1 MYALRGPATLNWSG
15 DIQDLPI
22 IGLNESRSYLERK
35 ARKMGLRFKRDKS
48 LFGGYYVGANGDG
61 YFLDV
66 AAGGR
71 KSNPG
76 AYYPPHVMRAVV
88 RISGGDPD
96 GANWEFFHG
105 MTATDREAVDT
116 WIVETKH
123 PLGFQAG
130 TQEGRF
136 KKLVREALE
145 ATTRNPGAALESVEN
160 PGEPWAPKTS
170 IPGLSAWSM
179 FAGGTGAEEGK
190 HGYSLTTDIGNYK
203 IQPFS
208 SKTGRHI
215 GYEVWFENV
224 KGTVAGGLN
233 QPIGSASHPS
243 TGVGLARKHYQGL
256 RQGNP
261 RFAALIRGRGGEF
274 ETQRRTGRAVKV
286 GKETFYLDRAPGGS
300 TFSWSI
306 TDPVSGYAVAVGKN
320 AKDALA
326 SLKQRVANY
335 GGAAGFLKIVKEA
348 RREIFGQV
356 ARPNPGS
363 AHYSIWANR
372 MGTWEPV
379 GTERGNLFKA
389 KDLALFVAR
398 SSGGFGRTV
407 GPYQT
412 MMIKRMPSG
421 KPIMILVRE
430 MSGSVENWTWV
441 KPNPGADTD
450 TGSDPLGDG
459 TFKMF
464 PSGDIV
470 SFDERNR
477 RLERFHRPKELR
489 PGVFGKSWEQIAEMQ
504 GGSETLDI
512 TRHKRKKNP
521 GAAWHRARA
530 GYHHALAIGSEKLGH
545 PNEAR
550 IQRLL
555 TYEQRGAAGIPP
567 ELEAA
572 DIKSMEAA
580 SIYALKASNPDTALR
595 PGSGPSAADKAYRAF
610 HDRNP
615 DRAVKTK
622 APASF
627 PRKLWMLG
635 KLHKVTDRSGRV
647 MLTGGILAAGRFG
660 AAPLFILG
668 ARAHG
673 AAGRF
678 TAGMTEYIPQRPSK
692 RVGPIYFHEHSGRR
706 PVIVTRAAPGYY
718 KVAGGGLRITRRG
731 IVG

>member
-1 MYALRGPATLNWSG
+1 M
-15 DIQDLPI
+15 
-22 IGLNESRSYLERK
+22 
-35 ARKMGLRFKRDKS
+35 
-48 LFGGYYVGANGDG
+48 
-61 YFLDV
+61 
-66 AAGGR
+66 
-71 KSNPG
+71 PG
-76 AYYPPHVMRAVV
+76 ALMIINPSARLRAFGYPPHVMRAVV
-88 RISGGDPD
+88 RIGGGDSD

-105 MTATDREAVDT
+105 MTAADREAVDT

-136 KKLVREALE
+136 KELVGEALE
-145 ATTRNPGAALESVEN
+145 ATRKPGKRKGNPGAPWRQSGKVSVYELQPEDIPTVIMQLRRGDRFHDNWRRGDPFIWTPEGALLYFIDMNAEGNGYTVNGVDYRGKYQPHSVYMGIPLSEIKRLPRGATPPWRTLPNPGAAWHRKEAREL
-160 PGEPWAPKTS
+160 A
-170 IPGLSAWSM
+170 GLSAWSM

-203 IQPFS
+203 IHPFS

-224 KGTVAGGLN
+224 KGAAAGGLN
-233 QPIGSASHPS
+233 QPIGSTSHPS

-261 RFAALIRGRGGEF
+261 RFAALIRGRSGADFDNGFATE
-274 ETQRRTGRAVKV
+274 RRTGRAVKV
-286 GKETFYLDRAPGGS
+286 GKETFYVGKAPGDSG
-300 TFSWSI
+300 FSWSV

-326 SLKQRVANY
+326 SLKQRVAKY
-335 GGAAGFLKIVKEA
+335 GGAAGFLKFVKEA

-356 ARPNPGS
+356 AR
-363 AHYSIWANR
+363 
-372 MGTWEPV
+372 
-379 GTERGNLFKA
+379 
-389 KDLALFVAR
+389 
-398 SSGGFGRTV
+398 
-407 GPYQT
+407 
-412 MMIKRMPSG
+412 
-421 KPIMILVRE
+421 
-430 MSGSVENWTWV
+430 
-441 KPNPGADTD
+441 PNPGADTD

-470 SFDERNR
+470 SFDERIR
-477 RLERFHRPKELR
+477 RLDRFHRPKELR

-521 GAAWHRARA
+521 G
-530 GYHHALAIGSEKLGH
+530 
-545 PNEAR
+545 
-550 IQRLL
+550 
-555 TYEQRGAAGIPP
+555 T
-567 ELEAA
+567 
-572 DIKSMEAA
+572 
-580 SIYALKASNPDTALR
+580 
-595 PGSGPSAADKAYRAF
+595 AADKAYRAF

-678 TAGMTEYIPQRPSK
+678 IAGMTEYIPQRPSK